1 MTTGEVIALIK
12 AFGGG
17 GGGSSGGGV
26 LVVGATRSGN
36 KIICDKTC
44 EEMWDAMKT
53 GGVLVDGT
61 TFVWT
66 IVYATNNDGYT
77 FVTFDNLTFVGDN
90 DNDNPWA
97 SAAG

>member
-17 GGGSSGGGV
+17 GGSSGGGV
-26 LVVGATRSGN
+26 LVVGTTMSDN

-44 EEMWDAMKT
+44 KEMWDAMKT

-61 TFVWT
+61 TLVYT
-66 IVYATNNDGYT
+66 IVYATNEDGAYT
-77 FVTFDNLTFVGDN
+77 FVTLDNVTFSGNN
-90 DNDNPWA
+90 DNDNPTA
-97 SAAG
+97 SLG